1 MILDNVT
8 RYWKF
13 IGTSTSVLCKASPSN
28 ITASRGLKIYG
39 HSRVQFCEKYFRAQ
53 IFSLWNCRVNSF
65 SPTDCEVPYFLFFFL
80 IKFHTLVVEVLEA
93 ALFLCPRDSRRPPP
107 LSISIFPFR
116 FYPGSYGTHESTSIL
131 YEYSLQN
138 KNVDGRNRDKWV
150 YSLSKKYFERVILKG
165 ESKSFRFLTRLSW
178 FLPRRQRHDIYF
190 CRIWRNKDL
199 MIKIIY
205 TPLECNGQR
214 SRFAW
219 TATKLWL
226 ELL

>member
-1 MILDNVT
+1 MEIHWNLDISLVQ
-8 RYWKF
+8 
-13 IGTSTSVLCKASPSN
+13 S
-28 ITASRGLKIYG
+28 ITLEY
-39 HSRVQFCEKYFRAQ
+39 HCESRVKNLWSLVSTILRK
-53 IFSLWNCRVNSF
+53 IFSSANIFIMKLSCKFFFTNRLRSSIF
-65 SPTDCEVPYFLFFFL
+65 FIFFFL

-116 FYPGSYGTHESTSIL
+116 FYPGSYGTHEPTSIL

-190 CRIWRNKDL
+190 CRSIWRNKDL
-199 MIKIIY
+199 TIKIIY

-214 SRFAW
+214 SCFAW